1 VLELR
6 HGDANMTQHDAP
18 EPQPFATPAAL
29 RRWFARHHADRSELL
44 LLYWKVG
51 SSQPSVTWP
60 ESVDEALCVGWID
73 GRVRR
78 LDDQRYVTRFTP
90 RKPGSI
96 WSAVNIAR
104 VAALEA
110 EGRMTEA
117 GRAAFALRRED
128 KSAVYSF
135 EQPSVELPPEY
146 AARLQADRRAW
157 ADFQRRAPSYRKA
170 ALWWVVSAKQEAT
183 RARRLAQLIE
193 CSASGEGLPQL
204 VKYR

>member
-6 HGDANMTQHDAP
+6 HDDANMTQHDAH
-18 EPQPFATPAAL
+18 EPQAFATPAAL
-29 RRWFARHHADRSELL
+29 GRWFARHHAARSELL
-44 LLYWKVG
+44 LLYWKV
-51 SSQPSVTWP
+51 SSGRPSVTWP

-78 LDDQRYVTRFTP
+78 IDDACYVTRFTP

-193 CSASGEGLPQL
+193 CSASGNGLPQL